1 MSNQIMQNPI
11 AMFLIG
17 AIFGLLVALVP
28 ISIAVYST
36 QTGYHLIHYLVLAG
50 FSLFFGG
57 LAIVQKEKFG
67 DTIEQV
73 LNSMTFG

>member
-1 MSNQIMQNPI
+1 MSNQITQNPI

-17 AIFGLLVALVP
+17 AAFGLFVALIP

-36 QTGYHLIHYLVLAG
+36 HTGYHLIHYLVLAG

-67 DTIEQV
+67 DTIQQV
-73 LNSMTFG
+73 LDSMTSG